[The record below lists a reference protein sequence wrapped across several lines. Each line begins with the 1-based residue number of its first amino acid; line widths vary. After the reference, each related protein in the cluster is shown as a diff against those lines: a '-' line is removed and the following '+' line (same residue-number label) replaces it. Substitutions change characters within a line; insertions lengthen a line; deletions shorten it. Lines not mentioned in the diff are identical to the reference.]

1 VFNGKYNI
9 MKSLGEGHT
18 SKVYLAHQ
26 IGNPSIQVAIKVL
39 KEDFL
44 AKEKDAIK
52 SVENEITILRSL
64 KHTGIIGLLECGDSG
79 VVEKPSGRIINN
91 MVYLIMEYVQGGLLF
106 DVCQAMAAMGEDAGR
121 FFAHQMLDAM
131 EYMHSNRVAHRDLKL
146 ENILIDE
153 KMNLKLADF
162 GFACYKNIDCLKSYR
177 GTFTY
182 MAPEIKEGKQYNGT
196 QVDLFSFGVILFI
209 IVQGIFP
216 FKEARQEEYFY
227 NLLMTGQLDLYFQK
241 TNATHLSSEF
251 KDLILALF
259 NYDGAKRPSVSQIR
273 QHPWLNKPGFN
284 YEATRA
290 NLIAE
295 MATKQPKED
304 PARPSSK
311 PVKVSRKHANA
322 AM

>member
-1 VFNGKYNI
+1 MG
-9 MKSLGEGHT
+9 
-18 SKVYLAHQ
+18 
-26 IGNPSIQVAIKVL
+26 
-39 KEDFL
+39 FL
-44 AKEKDAIK
+44 TKEKDAIR

-64 KHTGIIGLLECGDSG
+64 KHQGIINILECGDSG

-91 MVYLIMEYVQGGLLF
+91 MVYLVMDYVQGGLLF
-106 DVCQAMAAMGEDAGR
+106 DVCQSLAAMGEDAGR
-121 FFAHQMLDAM
+121 FFAHQMLDAI

-153 KMNLKLADF
+153 RMNLKLADF

-182 MAPEIKEGKQYNGT
+182 MAPEIKEGRQYNGT

-241 TNATHLSSEF
+241 TNATGLSAEF

-259 NYDGAKRPSVSQIR
+259 QFDGSKRPTVNQIR

-284 YEATRA
+284 AEASRA
-290 NLIAE
+290 NLISQYAS
-295 MATKQPKED
+295 KQQPKED
-304 PARPSSK
+304 RPMSK
-311 PVKVSRKHANA
+311 PVKVSRKHAA